1 MFDANRFERIKR
13 EAILRAKMRKREFCE
28 NEYFFVTGWQ
38 KCNYA
43 GRKTE
48 IIICNFFT
56 AMKSTYYAKNV
67 IFVFIVHRFVVSSLC
82 TISKNRNKR
91 AQFLTIFI

>member
-13 EAILRAKMRKREFCE
+13 EAIPRAKMRKREFCE
-28 NEYFFVTGWQ
+28 NEYFFVTSWR

-48 IIICNFFT
+48 IIICNFFYRDE
-56 AMKSTYYAKNV
+56 KYLLRKKCN
-67 IFVFIVHRFVVSSLC
+67 ICFHRPSSIVSSFHRC
-82 TISKNRNKR
+82 VR
-91 AQFLTIFI
+91 

>member
-1 MFDANRFERIKR
+1 
-13 EAILRAKMRKREFCE
+13 MRKRKFCG
-28 NEYFFVTGWQ
+28 NEYFFVTSWQ

-67 IFVFIVHRFVVSSLC
+67 IFVFIVHRPSFRRFIVVYDKQEL
-82 TISKNRNKR
+82 
-91 AQFLTIFI
+91 